1 MKELSEKAK
10 NYMACCLVFGMQCP
24 QRIGLRDS
32 LDCEGDNCRDCWKS
46 ALNRIRIIED
56 GDE

>member
-10 NYMACCLVFGMQCP
+10 NYMARCLVLGVKCP

-32 LDCEGDNCRDCWKS
+32 LACEGDNCTDCWKK
-46 ALNRIRIIED
+46 ALRYLRIVED